1 METGDLPP
9 NPLKQALNYNTRTQV
24 RVRVLLQYSYIST
37 CTSIVIQCLFQ
48 YMTTSLYFQMEPVF
62 AALPHQRVLQQKYT
76 FLVENV
82 AATDVIDHI
91 YQEGWISQDEK
102 ENIDETRGERMKT
115 RKLLDGLIKKPRA
128 AFDVLLYALS
138 QTNTDHVVQALNDK
152 LAEIHQ
158 DEGEQHKLV
167 E

>member
-1 METGDLPP
+1 
-9 NPLKQALNYNTRTQV
+9 
-24 RVRVLLQYSYIST
+24 
-37 CTSIVIQCLFQ
+37 
-48 YMTTSLYFQMEPVF
+48 MEPVF
-62 AALPHQRVLQQKYT
+62 AALDHQRVLQQKYT

-138 QTNTDHVVQALNDK
+138 QTNTDHVVQALTDK

-158 DEGEQHKLV
+158 EDKGE
-167 E
+167 